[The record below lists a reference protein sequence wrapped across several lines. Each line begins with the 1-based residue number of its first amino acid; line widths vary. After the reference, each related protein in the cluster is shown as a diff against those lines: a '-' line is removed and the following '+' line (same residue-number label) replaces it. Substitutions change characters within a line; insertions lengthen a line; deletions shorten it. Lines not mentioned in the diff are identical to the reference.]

1 MNNRHLNSK
10 QADPIALI
18 IFGVTGDLTKRK
30 LLPAIYQLISEKLIS
45 NPIHIVGFAR
55 RPWDTE
61 KMKDVLIEGIN
72 EYARVKPVD
81 KNIYSSLFKGANF
94 IQSSFENKEGF
105 QKLNNFIDK
114 AGYKK
119 ILFYLATPPSAYKTI
134 IGNLTACRQYSTNK
148 SWVRIVVEKPFGNNL
163 ESALD
168 LEESLH
174 HCFEENQIFRIDHYL
189 GKETVQ
195 NILVLRFA
203 NGIFEPLW
211 NKHYVDHVQ
220 ITVAETVGVGT
231 RVAYFDRSGVI
242 RDMFANHM
250 LQLLTLTAMEPPY
263 AFNAYSVRDEKM
275 KVLRSLRPLNGEE
288 ALRNTIRGQYGK
300 STRGNIKVNGYL
312 EEERVSSNST
322 TETYLAAKIFID
334 NWRWANV
341 PFYLRSGK
349 MLPNRATEIAI
360 QFKQVPLSFFD
371 WKNMAGDAPNVLV
384 LRLQPDEGINLSF
397 GAKKPGQTNQIS
409 PVVMEFFYEEAF
421 GATPPEAYE
430 RLLLDCI
437 QGDQTLFTRN
447 DEVLEQWRYVS
458 GIINAWGENPTK
470 ILPQYPTGTWGP
482 DSARD
487 FLKKDGRVW
496 REPS

>member
-1 MNNRHLNSK
+1 MNNKHPNSK
-10 QADPIALI
+10 QNDPIALI

-45 NPIHIVGFAR
+45 NSIHIIGFAR
-55 RPWDTE
+55 RPWNTQ
-61 KMKDVLIEGIN
+61 KMKDILIEGIN
-72 EYARVKPVD
+72 EHARVKPVD
-81 KNIYSSLFKGANF
+81 INVFPRLFKEVKY
-94 IQSSFENKEGF
+94 IQSSFENIEGF
-105 QKLNNFIDK
+105 RKLNNYIEK
-114 AGYKK
+114 VGYKK

-134 IGNLTACRQYSTNK
+134 IENLSVCRQYSIKK

-168 LEESLH
+168 LEKSLH
-174 HCFEENQIFRIDHYL
+174 HCFEEHQIYRIDHYL

-195 NILVLRFA
+195 NILVFRFA

-211 NKHYVDHVQ
+211 NKYYVDHVQ
-220 ITVAETVGVGT
+220 ITVSETVGVENRGG
-231 RVAYFDRSGVI
+231 YFDKSGVI

-250 LQLLTLTAMEPPY
+250 LQLLTLTAMEAPY

-275 KVLRSLRPLNGEE
+275 KVLRSLRSLNSEDV
-288 ALRNTIRGQYGK
+288 LHNTIRGQYRNSIQEDK
-300 STRGNIKVNGYL
+300 KIKGYL
-312 EEERVSSNST
+312 EEEQVHSDST

-349 MLPNRATEIAI
+349 MMPNQATEIAI
-360 QFKQVPLSFFD
+360 QFKQVPLSLFN
-371 WKNMAGDAPNVLV
+371 WKNIAGDAPNVLV

-397 GAKKPGQTNQIS
+397 GAKKPGPTNQIS
-409 PVVMEFFYEEAF
+409 PVVMEFCYKEAF
-421 GATPPEAYE
+421 GANPPEAYE

-437 QGDQTLFTRN
+437 QGDQTLFTRS

-458 GIINAWGENPTK
+458 GIINAWEEYPVIK
-470 ILPQYPTGTWGP
+470 LPQYPAGTWGP
-482 DSARD
+482 DVAQD
-487 FLKKDGRVW
+487 FIENDGRVW

>member
-1 MNNRHLNSK
+1 
-10 QADPIALI
+10 
-18 IFGVTGDLTKRK
+18 
-30 LLPAIYQLISEKLIS
+30 
-45 NPIHIVGFAR
+45 
-55 RPWDTE
+55 
-61 KMKDVLIEGIN
+61 
-72 EYARVKPVD
+72 
-81 KNIYSSLFKGANF
+81 
-94 IQSSFENKEGF
+94 
-105 QKLNNFIDK
+105 
-114 AGYKK
+114 
-119 ILFYLATPPSAYKTI
+119 
-134 IGNLTACRQYSTNK
+134 
-148 SWVRIVVEKPFGNNL
+148 
-163 ESALD
+163 
-168 LEESLH
+168 
-174 HCFEENQIFRIDHYL
+174 
-189 GKETVQ
+189 
-195 NILVLRFA
+195 
-203 NGIFEPLW
+203 
-211 NKHYVDHVQ
+211 
-220 ITVAETVGVGT
+220 VGVGT
-231 RVAYFDRSGVI
+231 RAGYFDKSGVI

-322 TETYLAAKIFID
+322 TETYLAVKIFID

-409 PVVMEFFYEEAF
+409 PVVMEFCYEEAF

-437 QGDQTLFTRN
+437 QGDQTL
-447 DEVLEQWRYVS
+447 
-458 GIINAWGENPTK
+458 GENPTK
-470 ILPQYPTGTWGP
+470 KLPQYPAGTWGP
-482 DSARD
+482 DAARD
-487 FLKKDGRVW
+487 FIEKDGRVW